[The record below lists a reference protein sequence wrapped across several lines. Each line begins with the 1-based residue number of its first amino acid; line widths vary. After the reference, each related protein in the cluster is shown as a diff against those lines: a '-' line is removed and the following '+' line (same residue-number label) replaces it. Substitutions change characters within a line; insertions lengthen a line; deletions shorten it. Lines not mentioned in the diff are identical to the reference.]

1 VRLIVNSQK
10 ELDSA
15 ARAIMNFADGQT
27 IWLFDGEMGAGKTTL
42 IKAIA
47 QAFGVEDMVQSPT
60 FSIVNE
66 YRNLENDIF
75 YHFDFYRIKNE
86 REALDVGTDEYFDS
100 GDLCFIEWPQ
110 KVSSLIP
117 DTYLSIQIEVTSETT
132 RVLNL
137 TQHGR

>member
-1 VRLIVNSQK
+1 MRLIVNSQK

-66 YRNLENDIF
+66 YRNPQDDIF

>member
-1 VRLIVNSQK
+1 VRLIVNSKK
-10 ELDSA
+10 ELEGVA
-15 ARAIMNFADGQT
+15 QEIINFADGQT

-47 QAFGVEDMVQSPT
+47 LAFGVEDMVQSPT
-60 FSIVNE
+60 FSIINE
-66 YRNLENDIF
+66 YRNPEDDIF

-86 REALDVGTDEYFDS
+86 NEALDVGANEYFDS

-117 DTYLSIQIEVTSETT
+117 DTYLSIKIEVTSETS

>member
-66 YRNLENDIF
+66 YRNPQDDIF

>member
-1 VRLIVNSQK
+1 MQLIVNSK
-10 ELDSA
+10 RELDSA
-15 ARAIMNFADGQT
+15 ARAIINFAEGQT

-66 YRNLENDIF
+66 YRNPKDDIF

-86 REALDVGTDEYFDS
+86 HEALDVGANEYFDS

-117 DTYLSIQIEVTSETT
+117 DTYLSIRIEVTSETS

-137 TQHGR
+137 TKHGR